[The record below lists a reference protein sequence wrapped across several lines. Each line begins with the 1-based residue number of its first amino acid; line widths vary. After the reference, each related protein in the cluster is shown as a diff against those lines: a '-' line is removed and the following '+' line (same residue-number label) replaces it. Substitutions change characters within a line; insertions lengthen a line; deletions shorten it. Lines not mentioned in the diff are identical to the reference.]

1 MASLEEELVAVEAI
15 FPECL
20 SRGLQSSRRLTIH
33 PFSDSGSNAV
43 SITLSIPEDYPTSP
57 PVIIGFVGINPSL
70 VRELLKASWT
80 PGEVC
85 LYVLV
90 DKLRELPHG
99 SNANVTQS
107 STHQSTTV
115 SSSIDDDD
123 GDDGDR
129 DYEFAVSTPIVDR
142 KSTFIGRS
150 IEVHS
155 RAEARA
161 ALLWLKAHN
170 KKIARATHNIVAWR
184 MVEDGILMQGTL
196 DAGVAYF

>member
-80 PGEVC
+80 PGEVHINPPQSARPLMMMTATMEIETTNSRC
-85 LYVLV
+85 L
-90 DKLRELPHG
+90 LRSWIASLLLSADQLRCIQEQRHELLYCG
-99 SNANVTQS
+99 
-107 STHQSTTV
+107 
-115 SSSIDDDD
+115 
-123 GDDGDR
+123 
-129 DYEFAVSTPIVDR
+129 
-142 KSTFIGRS
+142 
-150 IEVHS
+150 
-155 RAEARA
+155 
-161 ALLWLKAHN
+161 
-170 KKIARATHNIVAWR
+170 
-184 MVEDGILMQGTL
+184 
-196 DAGVAYF
+196 